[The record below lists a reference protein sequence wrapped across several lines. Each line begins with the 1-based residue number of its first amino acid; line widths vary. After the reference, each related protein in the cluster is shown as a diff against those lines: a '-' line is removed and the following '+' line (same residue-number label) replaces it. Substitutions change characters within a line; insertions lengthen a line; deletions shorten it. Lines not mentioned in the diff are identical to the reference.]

1 VPTFITSYFVAS
13 PINGDSSS
21 LVTPSFTP
29 SNGEVI
35 VVKAATWD
43 SGTASGTP
51 SGGGLTYT
59 QQIIG
64 APGGFAGYA
73 TIFTAIVS
81 GSPGSMTVT
90 LSPPAASSHHSMVV
104 ERWSNAQIAGTPAV
118 SSPIFGN
125 STQASATITTTG
137 ANSIVTWA
145 NVDETSQ
152 NPTGHSYLSGAIED
166 GLSDGSSGAQSV
178 QYYAYQT
185 AATAGVQT
193 IGMAV
198 PATQK
203 WTMVGMEILNAAT
216 PPPTSPPGAAFITF
230 FD

>member
-1 VPTFITSYFVAS
+1 MPTLITSYFAAS
-13 PINGDSSS
+13 PTAGDTSS
-21 LVTPSFTP
+21 LVTPTFTP

-43 SGTASGTP
+43 TGTASGTP

-73 TIFTAIVS
+73 TIFTAVVS

-90 LSPPAASSHHSMVV
+90 LSPPASSSHHSMVV
-104 ERWSNAQIAGTPAV
+104 ERWSSAQMAVTPAV

-125 STQASATITTTG
+125 STQASATITTTA

-145 NVDETSQ
+145 NVDELSQ
-152 NPTGHSYLSGAIED
+152 DPTGHTYLSGAIED
-166 GLSDGSSGAQSV
+166 GLSDGSSGARSV
-178 QYYAYQT
+178 QYYAYQA
-185 AATAGVQT
+185 AATAGSQT
-193 IGMAV
+193 IGMSV

-203 WTMVGMEILNAAT
+203 WTMVGIEVLDAST
-216 PPPTSPPGAAFITF
+216 PPPTSPPGAAFMTF
-230 FD
+230 FN